1 MYRIGIGTDL
11 HRLIKGRKLMIGG
24 VTIPFCKGEKA
35 HSDGD
40 VLLHAITD
48 AILGASGLGDIG
60 SFFPPED
67 KQWKNADSA
76 FLLKTIY
83 EKVKAAGWHIENID
97 CVIQLEK
104 PKFLSYRNDV
114 IQSIARI
121 LEILPEQVFVK
132 AKTAEKLESIGK
144 SRAISAQAVCLL
156 SK

>member
-24 VTIPFCKGEKA
+24 ITIPFSKGEKA

-76 FLLKTIY
+76 FLLKSIY
-83 EKVKAAGWHIENID
+83 EKVKSAGWHIENID

-104 PKFLSYRNDV
+104 PKFLPYRKEV

-121 LEILPEQVFVK
+121 LDISTDQVFVK

>member
-83 EKVKAAGWHIENID
+83 EKVKAAGWHI
-97 CVIQLEK
+97 
-104 PKFLSYRNDV
+104 
-114 IQSIARI
+114 
-121 LEILPEQVFVK
+121 
-132 AKTAEKLESIGK
+132 
-144 SRAISAQAVCLL
+144 
-156 SK
+156 

>member
-1 MYRIGIGTDL
+1 MYRIGLGTDL
-11 HRLIKGRKLMIGG
+11 HRLIKGRKLLIGG
-24 VTIPFCKGEKA
+24 VTIPFGKGEKA

-60 SFFPPED
+60 YFFPPED

-76 FLLKTIY
+76 FLLKTIC
-83 EKVKAAGWHIENID
+83 EKVKATGWHIENID
-97 CVIQLEK
+97 CVIHLEK
-104 PKFLSYRNDV
+104 PKFLPYRNEV

-121 LEILPEQVFVK
+121 LDIMPEQVFVK

-144 SRAISAQAVCLL
+144 SRAVSAQAVCLL

>member
-1 MYRIGIGTDL
+1 MYRIGLGTDL
-11 HRLIKGRKLMIGG
+11 HRLVKGKKLIIGG
-24 VTIPFCKGEKA
+24 VTIPFFKGEEA

-40 VLLHAITD
+40 FLLHAIID
-48 AILGASGLGDIG
+48 ALLGASGLGDIG

-104 PKFLSYRNDV
+104 PKFLPYRETV

-121 LEILPEQVFVK
+121 LDIQPEQVFVK
-132 AKTAEKLESIGK
+132 AKTAERLESIGK
-144 SRAISAQAVCLL
+144 SLAASAQVVCLL

>member
-1 MYRIGIGTDL
+1 MYRIGLGTDL
-11 HRLIKGRKLMIGG
+11 HRLVKGRKLIIGG
-24 VTIPFCKGEKA
+24 ITIPFCKGEEA

-67 KQWKNADSA
+67 KQWKDADSA

-104 PKFLSYRNDV
+104 PKFLPYRKEV

-121 LEILPEQVFVK
+121 LGIQPEQVFVK

-144 SRAISAQAVCLL
+144 SRAVSAQAVCLL